1 MQFWL
6 HLQVEG
12 VHRRMPYS
20 ATRHGFCL
28 CLGLHAHIYSEK
40 EFGFRLSI
48 EGIIRIALSSKYV
61 C

>member
-12 VHRRMPYS
+12 VNRRMPYS
-20 ATRHGFCL
+20 ATLHGFCL
-28 CLGLHAHIYSEK
+28 CLGLRAYIYSEK
-40 EFGFRLSI
+40 EFGFSLGI
-48 EGIIRIALSSKYV
+48 EGIIRIALSSKHV